1 MRSVAP
7 LLLVMV
13 VLAGS
18 SNPAGP
24 TDGGDWRTVAFP
36 ERAYDF
42 GVVARGSRIR
52 HAFPVVNRT
61 NSEIRIVDWKTKCG
75 CTDVKV
81 GAKVIPP
88 GAQTTIE
95 ATIDTTKFQG
105 FKASGLRLM
114 IDRPVWEEIDLNL
127 TCVIRGDLTL
137 APGLFDFGVVKRSAK
152 PAVATLTLTYAGGR
166 SDWEI
171 TGLKTQTALI
181 KAEAKELSRT
191 ADGAI
196 HWRITTT
203 LQPNA
208 APGFFK
214 DEVTVVSNDPANAAF
229 PISVAANIQSAVTV
243 TPSIINFGTLPPGQ
257 TVTKVIHVRSTSPF
271 AITKLTSTGK
281 DVEPKQAK
289 EGPAVDHVVNLVL
302 KAPTE
307 PGPLNAMI
315 DVQTDL
321 KDEPPARV
329 KAFANVAPPGP

>member
-1 MRSVAP
+1 MRLIAP
-7 LLLVMV
+7 LLLVVSLGGM
-13 VLAGS
+13 
-18 SNPAGP
+18 AGP
-24 TDGGDWRTVAFP
+24 VVAFDGDWRTVVFP

-137 APGLFDFGVVKRSAK
+137 APGLFDFGVVRRSAK
-152 PAVATLTLTYAGGR
+152 PPTAVLTLTYAGGR

-171 TGLKTQTALI
+171 TGLKTQTAAV

-191 ADGAI
+191 ADGQI
-196 HWRITTT
+196 HWRITAT
-203 LQPNA
+203 LQPGA

-214 DEVTVVSNDPANAAF
+214 DEVTVISNDPANAAF

-243 TPSIINFGTLPPGQ
+243 TPSIINFGTLQPGQ
-257 TVTKVIHVRSTSPF
+257 TVSKVIHVRSGSPF
-271 AITKLTSTGK
+271 SISKLASSGK
-281 DVEPKQAK
+281 EVEPKEAK
-289 EGPAVDHVVNLVL
+289 DGPAVDHVVTLVL
-302 KAPTE
+302 QAPTTL
-307 PGPLNAMI
+307 GPFHAMI

-321 KDEPPARV
+321 KDEPPARI
-329 KAFANVAPPGP
+329 KTFANVSAANP

>member
-1 MRSVAP
+1 MRLIAP
-7 LLLVMV
+7 LLLMMN
-13 VLAGS
+13 LGATATPGG
-18 SNPAGP
+18 AY
-24 TDGGDWRTVAFP
+24 DGDWRTVVFP

-127 TCVIRGDLTL
+127 TCIIRGDLTL
-137 APGLFDFGVVKRSAK
+137 APGLFDFGVVRRSAK
-152 PAVATLTLTYAGGR
+152 PPTATLTLTYAGGR

-171 TGLKTQTALI
+171 TGLKTQTAAV
-181 KAEAKELSRT
+181 KAEAKELART
-191 ADGAI
+191 ADGQI
-196 HWRITTT
+196 HWRITAT
-203 LQPNA
+203 LQPSV

-214 DEVTVVSNDPANAAF
+214 DEITVISNDPANAAF
-229 PISVAANIQSAVTV
+229 PISVAANLQSAVTV
-243 TPSIINFGTLPPGQ
+243 TPSIINFGTLQPGQ
-257 TVTKVIHVRSTSPF
+257 TVSKVIHVRSTSSF

-281 DVEPKQAK
+281 EVEPKEPK
-289 EGPAVDHVVNLVL
+289 EGPAADHVVNLVL
-302 KAPTE
+302 HAPTAL
-307 PGPLNAMI
+307 GPLNAMI

-321 KDEPPARV
+321 QDEPPARI
-329 KAFANVAPPGP
+329 KAFANVAAANP